1 MKGGVLLVVFT
12 ALGLA
17 ACGGGGSGINH
28 PMATVSGGGVYK
40 VGKPYK
46 VNGVWY
52 TPAENPYY
60 DETGISSWYG
70 RDFHGKHTAN
80 GEKFDMNEMTAAHPT
95 LPLPSYVLV
104 TNLDNGRQAVLRV
117 NDRGPFAKGRIL
129 DVSRRAAQVL
139 GYEKSGLAHVRVQAY
154 PIRTD
159 KKGLPPVLARDS
171 DSTHWGEPTY
181 AELARDTQVFVQAGA
196 FSSRSGAERVRE
208 QLARVGSATVSS
220 VQVDGR
226 ALYRVRIGPM
236 ASVTQADT
244 ILSRVKALGHS
255 AARVVFECNSN
266 C

>member
-1 MKGGVLLVVFT
+1 MFA
-12 ALGLA
+12 ALSLA
-17 ACGGGGSGINH
+17 ACGGGGPSLA
-28 PMATVSGGGVYK
+28 PVSSGGGTYK

-52 TPAENPYY
+52 RPAENPYY

-70 RDFHGKHTAN
+70 QNFHGRRTAN

-104 TNLDNGRQAVLRV
+104 TNLDNGRQAVLKV
-117 NDRGPFAKGRIL
+117 NDRGPFAKSRIL

-139 GYEKSGLAHVRVQAY
+139 GYEKSGTAHVRVQAY
-154 PIRTD
+154 PVRTD
-159 KKGLPPVLARDS
+159 KKGLPPVIARS
-171 DSTHWGEPTY
+171 DGDETHWGEPTY
-181 AELARDTQVFVQAGA
+181 TELARDTRVFVQAGA
-196 FSSRSGAERVRE
+196 FSSRSGAERVRD
-208 QLARVGSATVSS
+208 QLARVGAATVSS

-226 ALYRVRIGPM
+226 PLYRVRLGPM
-236 ASVTQADT
+236 ASVTQADD
-244 ILSRVKALGHS
+244 ILGRVKALGHS

>member
-1 MKGGVLLVVFT
+1 VKGGIFLVLCL

-17 ACGGGGSGINH
+17 ACGGGDKTYL
-28 PMATVSGGGVYK
+28 ATGGGGTYK
-40 VGKPYK
+40 VGRPYK
-46 VNGVWY
+46 VNGVLY
-52 TPAENPYY
+52 TPKVNPYY

-70 RDFHGKHTAN
+70 RDFHGRYTAN
-80 GEKFDMNEMTAAHPT
+80 GEIFDMNEMTAAHPT

-159 KKGLPPVLARDS
+159 KKALAPVIAQSGNDTR
-171 DSTHWGEPTY
+171 WGEPIFGEA
-181 AELARDTQVFVQAGA
+181 AENVSVFVQAGA
-196 FSSRSGAERVRE
+196 FSSRDGAERVRQ
-208 QLARVGSATVSS
+208 QLAQVGTATVSS

-226 ALYRVRIGPM
+226 SLYRVRIGPM
-236 ASVTQADT
+236 ASVNQADDM
-244 ILSRVKALGHS
+244 LSRVRALGHDG
-255 AARVVFECNSN
+255 ARVVFECNSN

>member
-1 MKGGVLLVVFT
+1 
-12 ALGLA
+12 LGLA
-17 ACGGGGSGINH
+17 ACGGGGDR
-28 PMATVSGGGVYK
+28 PVTVGGGGGGGNYK

-52 TPAENPYY
+52 RPAENPYY

-70 RDFHGKHTAN
+70 QHFHGRHTAN

-117 NDRGPFAKGRIL
+117 NDRGPFAKSRIL

-139 GYEKSGLAHVRVQAY
+139 GYEKSGTAHVRVQAY
-154 PIRTD
+154 PVRTD
-159 KKGLPPVLARDS
+159 KKGLPPVLARNS

-196 FSSRSGAERVRE
+196 FSSRSGAEQVRD

-226 ALYRVRIGPM
+226 ALYRVRLGPM
-236 ASVTQADT
+236 ASVTQADG